1 MGVLFF
7 SATSLY
13 LHWAPFSARSDFEGL
28 LRFLLP
34 PDSKSHDKL
43 RAIFETHL
51 KSATLIAVREAVQGD
66 LMEYSYQTRLLRADS
81 QQYLMD
87 EIRKLPDVEEPN
99 LLMQRSS
106 VEI

>member
-1 MGVLFF
+1 MWTKRIQ
-7 SATSLY
+7 SDDSLRRNRRTGESRIR
-13 LHWAPFSARSDFEGL
+13 ADRGG
-28 LRFLLP
+28 
-34 PDSKSHDKL
+34 KSWVP
-43 RAIFETHL
+43 
-51 KSATLIAVREAVQGD
+51 VREAVQGD